1 MKNQIYNVSVYSQFA
16 GLIQA
21 LSFSLTNY
29 LDENK
34 QIDESKRET
43 SLDEEDKTMQTD
55 SATFTKIF
63 EQGISKLGVVPDQ
76 NLVETKVLEAKDT
89 EDIYLLK
96 ENTLLHYE
104 LKGSSYKYVKN
115 KKIRNATDCISK

>member
-1 MKNQIYNVSVYSQFA
+1 MFIHSL
-16 GLIQA
+16 LIS
-21 LSFSLTNY
+21 LSLTNY

-63 EQGISKLGVVPDQ
+63 EQGVNNLGVVPNQ
-76 NLVETKVLEAKDT
+76 NLVETKMLEAKDT
-89 EDIYLLK
+89 DDIYLLK

>member
-1 MKNQIYNVSVYSQFA
+1 M
-16 GLIQA
+16 LIS
-21 LSFSLTNY
+21 LSLTNY

-104 LKGSSYKYVKN
+104 LKGSSYKYV
-115 KKIRNATDCISK
+115 

>member
-1 MKNQIYNVSVYSQFA
+1 MFIHSL
-16 GLIQA
+16 LIS
-21 LSFSLTNY
+21 LSLTNY

-63 EQGISKLGVVPDQ
+63 EQGINNLGVPNQ
-76 NLVETKVLEAKDT
+76 NLVETKMLEAKDT

-115 KKIRNATDCISK
+115 KKMRNATNCISK

>member
-1 MKNQIYNVSVYSQFA
+1 
-16 GLIQA
+16 
-21 LSFSLTNY
+21 
-29 LDENK
+29 
-34 QIDESKRET
+34 
-43 SLDEEDKTMQTD
+43 MQTD

-63 EQGISKLGVVPDQ
+63 EQGINNLGVVPDQ
-76 NLVETKVLEAKDT
+76 NFVETKMLEAKDT

-115 KKIRNATDCISK
+115 KKIRNATNCISKWMLVNSKKLLYIDPSNWTSIHMYDIESGKDEIIYSSK